1 MFVEAPKAVG
11 RWITPLVLVAS
22 VAAAAADLRLVDAVK
37 NRDRAA
43 ARALLTQKIDVNIA
57 QPDGAT
63 ALHWAAHWDDL
74 ETADLLIRARA
85 PVNAANDFG
94 VTPLSLAC
102 TNGSAAMVDKL
113 LQAGA
118 NPTAALPSGE
128 TPLMTC
134 ARSGKVEAVRPLL
147 ARGVDVNVKETSR
160 GQTALMWAAAEG
172 HADVV
177 RLLIENRADIRA
189 KSTDG
194 FTPLLFAVR
203 KGDLN
208 TARVLLT
215 AGVDV
220 NEAAPDGTTPLVIAT
235 IRANQPLAEFLLKQG
250 ADPNKGPGFTPLHWM
265 AGNYLTELTDNTS
278 GVLAEDTEWSFLGGL
293 RGEPRLAFVKLLLAH
308 GANVNARTDS
318 SPQPYVGGTRRRRG
332 GGTMVGATPF
342 VLAAETNDVALMRAL
357 LIAGA
362 EPNVAT
368 ANNTTPLMVA
378 AGIGYTQGRNKTTQ
392 KTAVEAAKLLLELG
406 ADINAVNANG
416 ETALHGA
423 AYREHGTDL
432 VQFLADKGAKL
443 NVKTKRGW
451 TPLVIAEGV
460 MTAAFVIRAPETVEL
475 LRKLGAEPSPPDVIR
490 DQPTIDRLVQER
502 ERDKKP

>member
-11 RWITPLVLVAS
+11 RWIGPLVLVAS
-22 VAAAAADLRLVDAVK
+22 VAAAPADLRLLKAVK
-37 NRDRAA
+37 NRDQAA
-43 ARALLTQKIDVNIA
+43 ARALLTQKIDVNTA

-74 ETADLLIRARA
+74 DTADLLIRARA
-85 PVNAANDFG
+85 QVNVANDFG

-113 LQAGA
+113 LKAGA
-118 NPTAALPSGE
+118 NPNAALPSGE

-134 ARSGKVEAVRPLL
+134 ARSGNLEAVRPLL
-147 ARGVDVNVKETSR
+147 ARGVDLNAKETAR

-215 AGVDV
+215 AGSDV
-220 NEAAPDGTTPLVIAT
+220 NEAAPDGTTALVIAT
-235 IRANQPLAEFLLKQG
+235 IRANQPFAEFLLKQG
-250 ADPNKGPGFTPLHWM
+250 ADPNRGPGFTPLHWM

-293 RGEPRLAFVKLLLAH
+293 RGEARLAFVKLLLAH
-308 GANVNARTDS
+308 GASVNARAES
-318 SPQPYVGGTRRRRG
+318 SPQPYVGGSRRRRG
-332 GGTMVGATPF
+332 GNLAGATPF
-342 VLAAETNDVALMRAL
+342 VLAAETNDVALMRTL

-368 ANNTTPLMVA
+368 NNNTTPLMVA

-392 KTAVEAAKLLLELG
+392 KTALDAAKLLLELG
-406 ADINAVNANG
+406 ADVNAVNANG

-432 VQFLADKGAKL
+432 VQFLVDKGAKL
-443 NVKTKRGW
+443 NVKSKRGW

-460 MTAAFVIRAPETVEL
+460 LTSAFVIRAPETVEL

-502 ERDKKP
+502 EREKKP